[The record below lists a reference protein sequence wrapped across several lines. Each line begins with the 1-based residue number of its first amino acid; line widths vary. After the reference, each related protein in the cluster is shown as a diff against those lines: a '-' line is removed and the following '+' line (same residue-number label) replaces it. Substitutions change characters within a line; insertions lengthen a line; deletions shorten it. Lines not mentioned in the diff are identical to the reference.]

1 MPKRRVVFFETTSF
15 QKKYLSLKLKKNYD
29 LDFIPEPLSQDTIE
43 YAKDAEIVSIFI
55 NSRIDEN
62 VLSQLPKL
70 KYIATLSTGFDHIDL
85 QAIKKYKVSAS
96 NVPHYGE
103 NTVAEH
109 TFALL
114 LAISRKILEANK
126 RVKEGHFNPKGLT
139 GFDLKG
145 KTIGIVGC
153 GSIGRH
159 VIKMA
164 TGFEMNILGF
174 DVYKNEQLENDF
186 KFKYVALEYLLANSD
201 IISLHAPYNKHTH
214 HMINK
219 DNIRQ
224 TKKGVVIIN
233 TSRGG
238 LIETDALYDA
248 LIDGHV
254 KAVGLDV
261 LEEEK
266 FLSEEAELL
275 YHDQNMVKDL
285 KTVVTNHVLIN
296 HPSVLITPHS
306 AFNSKEAI
314 KRILDSTI
322 ENIESFYSTSLKNVV
337 A

>member
-1 MPKRRVVFFETTSF
+1 MPKSKVVFFETTSF
-15 QKKYLSLKLKKNYD
+15 QKKYLSLKLKKNYQ
-29 LDFIPEPLSQDTIE
+29 LEFVPEALSEDTLE
-43 YAKDAEIVSIFI
+43 FAEDAEVIGVFI
-55 NSRIDEN
+55 NSRIDEK
-62 VLSQLPKL
+62 VLKQLPKL
-70 KYIATLSTGFDHIDL
+70 KYIATLSTGFDHLDL
-85 QAIKKYKVSAS
+85 QALKKRKIVAS

-114 LAISRKILEANK
+114 LAISRKIIEANK
-126 RVKEGHFNPKGLT
+126 KVKDGNFNPKGLT

-145 KTIGIVGC
+145 KTLGIVGC

-164 TGFEMNILGF
+164 TGFEMNIVGF
-174 DVYKNEQLENDF
+174 DVYKNPQLEDDF
-186 KFKYVALEYLLANSD
+186 KFKYVSLEDLLASSD

-214 HMINK
+214 HLINK
-219 DNIRQ
+219 NNIRT

-248 LIDGHV
+248 LVDGHV
-254 KAVGLDV
+254 KAAGLDV

-275 YHDQNMVKDL
+275 YHDQNMVTDL

-296 HPSVLITPHS
+296 HPSVIITPHS

-314 KRILDSTI
+314 KRILDTTI
-322 ENIESFYSTSLKNVV
+322 DNIDSFYSPSPKNTV